1 MLAEGKCDLVGIGA
15 GGVWAVSL
23 ILIIPWHL
31 SYK

>member
-1 MLAEGKCDLVGIGA
+1 MLAEGKYDLVVVGA

-31 SYK
+31 PYK